1 MDLGFEYVVWTWVLS
16 MLCGTWVLSMLCG
29 LGRGGGFE
37 CVVTCVD

>member
-1 MDLGFEYVVWTWVLS
+1 MWTWVLS

-29 LGRGGGFE
+29 LQRGGGFE